1 MKKVMVFGIFD
12 GLHEGHRDFL
22 RQAKAY
28 GDYLVAV
35 IAQDHIVESLLG
47 KLPAANLE
55 ERFEHLED
63 EDAVDEVAIGDH
75 AHIIWQVIP
84 KHRPDT
90 IVLGHNQTALKEAL
104 EAYLPTLPF
113 PVELKVTNNS
123 EHS

>member
-22 RQAKAY
+22 RQARAC

-47 KLPAANLE
+47 KLPTANLE

-75 AHIIWQVIP
+75 APNLWQVIP
-84 KHRPDT
+84 KHRPDI
-90 IVLGHNQTALKEAL
+90 IVLGHNQDALKEAL
-104 EAYLPTLPF
+104 GTYLPKLPF
-113 PVELKVTNNS
+113 PVELKVIGNS
-123 EHS
+123 EHA